1 MTSLATLSVLVAF
14 HLAAS
19 TAVGQESTSS
29 LQWGA
34 SVRIRYESKQD
45 FNFDDASQDYV
56 LGRERLYLSYT
67 TDAGSEGSVE
77 LQDTR
82 VFGESLS
89 GVPPANGNASPNVFE
104 DHLDIH
110 QAS

>member
-45 FNFDDASQDYV
+45 FNFDDSSQDYV
-56 LGRERLYLSYT
+56 LTQTRLHVTYT
-67 TDAGSEGSVE
+67 TDAGSEGFVE
-77 LQDTR
+77 LQDAR
-82 VFGESLS
+82 VFGESLR
-89 GVPPANGNASPNVFE
+89 GVIEV
-104 DHLDIH
+104 
-110 QAS
+110 